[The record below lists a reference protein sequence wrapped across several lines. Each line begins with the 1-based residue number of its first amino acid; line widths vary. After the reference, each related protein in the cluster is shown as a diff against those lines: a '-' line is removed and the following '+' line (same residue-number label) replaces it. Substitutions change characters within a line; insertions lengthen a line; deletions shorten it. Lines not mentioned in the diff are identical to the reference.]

1 MNVPTAVVVPTWRR
15 AVHEECRLAAERG
28 GSAGRPPAL
37 ESTEEPSPSEP
48 IVPQSQSKGIARADL
63 FFAEKDQAL
72 REDVHRLGELVGELV
87 REQGGE
93 ALFDIVEAARR
104 ASILRREGDDEAFA
118 ELRTLLGALAPSTAR
133 DFIRAF
139 STYFQM
145 VNMAEKVH
153 RIRRRRAYAQD
164 SASPQPFGILDV
176 LQKLKAAGVGS
187 PEIEQV
193 IERACIEP
201 VFTAHPTEV
210 TRRTLLHKQQSIA
223 RYLLDMLDPYMT
235 PQEVAATLDRIRLE
249 MTTGWQTEEYAGEQM
264 TLGDE
269 AEHVLFFVTDVL
281 YKTLP
286 AFYENFESALTET
299 FADRGGR
306 LRVPIVVKFSSWV
319 GGDMDGNPNVTA
331 KSMRETLARQRALV
345 LDLYYREC
353 RELAVHLS
361 QNASRIGVSDELT
374 SKTRLYEGHFPQAFH
389 AVPARHRLMPYR
401 VFLRL
406 IGARLQATYDD
417 DAYPYESPE
426 EFIEDVEIVAD
437 SLRANKGRYAG
448 LHVVQRLLRRAE
460 TFGFHLATLDV
471 RQNALVHRRVVG
483 EGLGEPEW
491 LELDSDARTARLK
504 EALERRESPVGTL
517 SSEARRTLAVFQA
530 IAHARRKYGKE
541 AIGQYI
547 VSMAHGPDDVLS
559 VLLLAR
565 WGGLGPKGGAVP
577 LDIAPL
583 FETVEDLENADAIM
597 AGLVADEHYR
607 SHLLSRGDEQM
618 VMIGYSDSNKEGGLV
633 SARWGLQ
640 KAQQRLVRAMSE
652 LGIRLTL
659 FHGRGGTISR
669 GGGRLTEGLLA
680 APGGAVSGRLRMTE
694 QGETINAKFGLRG
707 IAMRSLE
714 QTLSAVL
721 WLVARPPQPH
731 AKQRAWETVMEE
743 IADASRHAYKGLVYD
758 RPEFAQ
764 YFREATPIDV
774 IERLNIGSRPVSRD
788 GGGEIEDLRAI
799 PWVFAWTQNRCLLP
813 GWFGFATGLSE
824 AIRRHGED
832 TLKEMLE
839 HWPFFNVLLN
849 DVEASL
855 AKADIEIAAHYS
867 RLSSLHDAFFP
878 VIRGEYERCVGLV
891 LALTGRKELLSEQ
904 ETLRRAIRLRNPYMD
919 PMSFLQVDLLHR
931 WRRGGRQ
938 DDAMLQAL
946 MISVNGIAH
955 GMQNTG

>member
-1 MNVPTAVVVPTWRR
+1 
-15 AVHEECRLAAERG
+15 LA
-28 GSAGRPPAL
+28 
-37 ESTEEPSPSEP
+37 STP
-48 IVPQSQSKGIARADL
+48 SKGTGRTDI

-93 ALFDIVEAARR
+93 ALFDLVEAARR
-104 ASILRREGDDEAFA
+104 AAIQRREGDEDAFT

-153 RIRRRRAYAQD
+153 RIRRRRAYERDA
-164 SASPQPFGILDV
+164 ATPQPFGFLDV
-176 LQKLKAAGVGS
+176 LHKLKAAGVDS
-187 PEIEQV
+187 AEMERV
-193 IERACIEP
+193 IARTCVEP

-210 TRRTLLHKQQSIA
+210 TRRTLLRKQQNIA
-223 RYLLDMLDPYMT
+223 RHLLEMLDPYMT
-235 PQEVAATLDRIRLE
+235 PQELAATMDRIRLE
-249 MTTGWQTEEYAGEQM
+249 MTTGWQTEEYAPEQM
-264 TLGDE
+264 TIGDE

-281 YKTLP
+281 YKILP
-286 AFYENFESALTET
+286 AFYEHFESALSDT
-299 FADRGGR
+299 FSERGAR
-306 LRVPIVVKFSSWV
+306 LRVPIVVRFSSWV

-331 KSMRETLARQRALV
+331 RTLRETLARQRALV
-345 LDLYYREC
+345 LDLYFREC
-353 RELAVHLS
+353 RELAAHLS
-361 QNASRIGVSDELT
+361 QSASRIGVSDELI
-374 SKTRLYEGHFPQAFH
+374 SKTRLYAAHFPQAFH
-389 AVPARHRLMPYR
+389 GVPARHREMPYR

-406 IGARLQATYDD
+406 VGARLQATYDD
-417 DAYPYESPE
+417 AEFPYESPE

-437 SLRANKGRYAG
+437 SLRANKGRNAG
-448 LHVVQRLLRRAE
+448 LQLVQRLLRRVQ

-483 EGLGEPEW
+483 EGLGEADW
-491 LELDSDARTARLK
+491 LERSSESRTLRLK
-504 EALERRESPVGTL
+504 EALERRESPVGAL

-559 VLLLAR
+559 VLLLAK

-583 FETVEDLENADAIM
+583 FETVEDLENADGIM
-597 AGLVADEHYR
+597 ARLVADEHYR
-607 SHLLSRGDEQM
+607 AHLRSRSDEQM
-618 VMIGYSDSNKEGGLV
+618 IMIGYSDSNKEGGLV
-633 SARWGLQ
+633 AARWGLQ
-640 KAQQRLVRAMSE
+640 KAQQRLVRTFSG

-680 APGGAVSGRLRMTE
+680 APDGAVNGRLRMTE
-694 QGETINAKFGLRG
+694 QGETINAKYGLHG

-714 QTLSAVL
+714 QTLGAVL
-721 WLVARPPQPH
+721 WLTARPPAAHPRQTDWQ
-731 AKQRAWETVMEE
+731 AVMQE
-743 IADASRHAYKGLVYD
+743 IADESRLAYKRLVYD
-758 RPEFAQ
+758 RTDFVD
-764 YFREATPIDV
+764 YFRDATPIDV
-774 IERLNIGSRPVSRD
+774 IERLNIGSRPAARGE
-788 GGGEIEDLRAI
+788 GGGIGELRAI

-813 GWFGFATGLSE
+813 GWFGFATGLE
-824 AIRRHGED
+824 AAMRRHGD
-832 TLKEMLE
+832 AVLRDMVAQ
-839 HWPFFNVLLN
+839 WPFFGVLIN
-849 DVEASL
+849 DVEAVL

-867 RLSSLHDAFFP
+867 RLSSLHDTFFP
-878 VIRGEYERCVGLV
+878 IIRDEYERCVRLV
-891 LALTGRKELLSEQ
+891 LELTGRSELLSEQ
-904 ETLRRAIRLRNPYMD
+904 ETLRRAIRLRNPYID
-919 PMSFLQVDLLHR
+919 PMSFLQVDLLRR
-931 WRRGGRQ
+931 WRLDGRR

-946 MISVNGIAH
+946 VVSVSGIAH